1 MVAVA
6 WSFLFVLGGAM
17 EVVVAV
23 LGVLG
28 VGIGVRLLQVLEG
41 CDGQPCAS
49 EPVKGCRGVMKHDL
63 YQRWRTA

>member
-17 EVVVAV
+17 GIVVAV
-23 LGVLG
+23 PGALG

-41 CDGQPCAS
+41 CDEQLAHLSLSRGA
-49 EPVKGCRGVMKHDL
+49 KGS
-63 YQRWRTA
+63 